1 MLFDPRP
8 KESRSELFNRER
20 ELGLLELYVKG
31 GSPLILCLG
40 VRRVGKTSLLKVFLN
55 ENNYPYVYINAR
67 KLSEYQYNVAGLYK
81 LFSESIT
88 HTRFSD
94 RLAEYLRS
102 LRGVKIE
109 VLGTGIEVGFD
120 WRRREPSITSIL
132 EKFNDYAND
141 QNTYFLVVID
151 EAQELRFLRG
161 YNRVDFRQVIAYS
174 YDNLRHVKFVL
185 SGSEIG
191 LLYEFLEFGN
201 YASPLHG
208 RVRDELVLSRFS
220 REESIKFLE
229 LGFNEA
235 GIRPPKAIIEEI
247 VEVLDGIPGWLA
259 FYGYNVVQ
267 AGRFD
272 ILDKVLEEAIQV
284 AFSELEKIVR
294 SGKLYGHILRAV
306 AMGYRNW
313 SAIKRAVE
321 AWTGTYVYSKAL
333 YYSLNRL
340 VALSV
345 LVKEDE
351 RYDFTDPI
359 CREASKK
366 LTL

>member
-8 KESRSELFNRER
+8 KESRSELFDREK
-20 ELGLLELYVKG
+20 ELDLLELYVRD

-55 ENNYPYVYINAR
+55 ENNYPYIYINAR

-81 LFSESIT
+81 LFSESIA
-88 HTRFSD
+88 HTKFSN

-109 VLGTGIEVGFD
+109 VLGTSIEMGFD
-120 WRRREPSITSIL
+120 WRKREPSITSIL
-132 EKFNDYAND
+132 EKFDNYARD

-161 YNRVDFRQVIAYS
+161 HNRMDFRQIMAYS
-174 YDNLRHVKFVL
+174 YDNLRNVKFIL

-191 LLYEFLEFGN
+191 LLYEFLEFDN
-201 YASPLHG
+201 YASPLYG
-208 RVRDELVLSRFS
+208 RVRDELVLNRFS
-220 REESIKFLE
+220 KEESIRFLE
-229 LGFNEA
+229 VGFNEA
-235 GIRPPKAIIEEI
+235 GIRPPRVTIEE
-247 VEVLDGIPGWLA
+247 VVGALDGIPGWLA

-267 AGRFD
+267 ARRFD

-284 AFSELEKIVR
+284 AFGELEKIVR

-306 AMGYRNW
+306 AMGHRNW
-313 SAIKRAVE
+313 SAIKRVVE
-321 AWTGTYVYSKAL
+321 AWVGTYIYNKTL
-333 YYSLNRL
+333 YYGLNRL
-340 VALSV
+340 IALGV
-345 LVKEDE
+345 LMKENE

-359 CREASKK
+359 YREASKK
-366 LTL
+366 LAF